1 MNAGANKQKIDGQ
14 PFPKSGGLF
23 KNSDL
28 RLEQL
33 KQKLEIKNQSR
44 SKAEV
49 YAYILSTVSSGKH
62 ESRFLQ
68 KGSAPNF
75 QGDHIT
81 LCTCKHYMRSSRSVE
96 CWRNVWIAG
105 FTSNG
110 EGRNY
115 LICLI
120 QVERAFN
127 SFRELWDAKILSGA
141 TKKAKNAPRNSL
153 GDLFRPLRTK
163 PTNHEPARRLQGVH
177 QTGSGPTA
185 NSGHFLTVPEGL
197 SNVVAIAAGA
207 EDFCLAITT
216 NKAVADRFANVKP

>member
-68 KGSAPNF
+68 LD
-75 QGDHIT
+75 Q
-81 LCTCKHYMRSSRSVE
+81 SVV
-96 CWRNVWIAG
+96 RNPH
-105 FTSNG
+105 
-110 EGRNY
+110 
-115 LICLI
+115 
-120 QVERAFN
+120 
-127 SFRELWDAKILSGA
+127 LS
-141 TKKAKNAPRNSL
+141 
-153 GDLFRPLRTK
+153 
-163 PTNHEPARRLQGVH
+163 
-177 QTGSGPTA
+177 TG
-185 NSGHFLTVPEGL
+185 
-197 SNVVAIAAGA
+197 
-207 EDFCLAITT
+207 TT
-216 NKAVADRFANVKP
+216 Q